1 METRMKFLV
10 VGLGSMGKRRVRC
23 LQALKVESVVGFDP
37 REDRRTEAK
46 EKYSIPTFAK
56 IEEALA
62 SGVDALV
69 ISTPPDLHMI
79 YAKMAVEHGKHFFC
93 EASVTDHGMA
103 EVMSMLKDKSIV
115 AAPSCT
121 MRFHPAIKIIKEL
134 VDKKSIGKLE
144 AFSAHAGQWLP
155 DWHPWEDYRTYYV
168 SKRDTGACR
177 EIVPFEL
184 TWLTWVLGNFQQVA
198 GMRGKVSEL
207 DCDIDDIYQLLLR
220 SKDGLYGHLMVDVLA
235 RYPNRSLR
243 LIGSEGTI
251 EWVADT
257 KEVRL
262 FTVESGKWQSFKEAT
277 SKVEAGYSYL
287 SAEGMYIEEMQAYA
301 DACAGKKPFPMTME
315 DDHRVLETLYAS
327 EKSNDSGTF
336 QKLG

>member
-1 METRMKFLV
+1 MEADMKFLV

-23 LQALKVESVVGFDP
+23 LQTLKVENVVGFDP
-37 REDRRTEAK
+37 REDRRAEAK
-46 EKYSIPTFAK
+46 EKYGITTFGK
-56 IEEALA
+56 IEEALKF
-62 SGVDALV
+62 GVDALV

-79 YAKMAVEHGKHFFC
+79 YAKIAVDNGKHFFC
-93 EASVTDHGMA
+93 EASVTDDGMS
-103 EVMSMLKDKSIV
+103 EVMEMLKTKKVV

-121 MRFHPAIKIIKEL
+121 MRFHPAVKIIKNL
-134 VDKKSIGKLE
+134 VDKNAIGKLE
-144 AFSAHAGQWLP
+144 AFSAHCGQWLP

-168 SKRDTGACR
+168 SKRATGACR

-198 GMRGKVSEL
+198 GMRGKVSDL
-207 DCDIDDIYQLLLR
+207 DCNIDDIYQLLLR
-220 SKDGLYGHLMVDVLA
+220 SYSGLYGHLMVDVLA

-262 FTVESGKWQSFKEAT
+262 FTVKSGKWESFKEAI
-277 SKVEAGYSYL
+277 SKIEEGYSYL

-301 DACAGKKPFPMTME
+301 DACAGNKPFPMTME

-336 QKLG
+336 VKLD